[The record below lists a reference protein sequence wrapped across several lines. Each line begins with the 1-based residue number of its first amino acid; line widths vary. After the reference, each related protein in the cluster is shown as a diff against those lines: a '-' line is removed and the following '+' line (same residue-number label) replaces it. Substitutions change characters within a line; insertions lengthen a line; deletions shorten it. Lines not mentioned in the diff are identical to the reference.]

1 MVGRPKTM
9 RASKKITATAVAGLL
24 VAAAP
29 ASAQVLN
36 PTVSSYSAPAATI
49 QTTVTPQHTPSA
61 NITSNSPSTP
71 SPTQSVASTANSKTL
86 PFTGLQV
93 GLVVLA
99 GVALLGV
106 GFGVRRAVRTPAS

>member
-1 MVGRPKTM
+1 M

-36 PTVSSYSAPAATI
+36 PTVGSYSAPAATI
-49 QTTVTPQHTPSA
+49 QQTVTPQHTPSA
-61 NITSNSPSTP
+61 NITTNTPST
-71 SPTQSVASTANSKTL
+71 PTQSVAATTSTNSKTL

-99 GVALLGV
+99 GIALLGV

>member
-1 MVGRPKTM
+1 M
-9 RASKKITATAVAGLL
+9 RASKKITAAAVTGVL

-36 PTVSSYSAPAATI
+36 PTVGSYSAPAATI

-61 NITSNSPSTP
+61 NITSNTPST
-71 SPTQSVASTANSKTL
+71 PTQSVAATTSTNSTSKTL

-106 GFGVRRAVRTPAS
+106 GFGVRRVARTPAS

>member
-1 MVGRPKTM
+1 M

-36 PTVSSYSAPAATI
+36 PTVGSYSAPAATI

>member
-1 MVGRPKTM
+1 M

-36 PTVSSYSAPAATI
+36 PTVGSYSAPAATI
-49 QTTVTPQHTPSA
+49 QTTVTPQHTPAA
-61 NITSNSPSTP
+61 NITSNTPSTP

-106 GFGVRRAVRTPAS
+106 GFGVRRVVRTPAS